1 MSPKVLDEQALLTRE
16 NKILDCAVAY
26 IQDEGVSAMTIDKL
40 AQDLPYSKGTIYNH
54 FSCKEDLIVALC
66 NRSID
71 LLTKMF
77 QRAIA
82 FQGGTREQALAIH
95 FAYMLYAK
103 LYPTNFLL
111 VITAM
116 SASVK
121 EKASDER
128 QQQHVTLEGQLLA
141 SVASIFEKALERGD
155 CQPPIPIS
163 LKQMVFSCWS
173 VAFGTSALLLT
184 EVESCSARSELI
196 VECEFLNGIQ
206 LIFDGLCW
214 KPLSHEYDWGKT
226 INLLK
231 SDIFSDEIAIL
242 KSRGQC
248 LAI

>member
-1 MSPKVLDEQALLTRE
+1 MSPKVLDKQTQLVRE
-16 NKILDCAVAY
+16 NEILDYAVTC
-26 IQDEGVSAMTIDKL
+26 IQNEGVSAMTIDKL

-66 NRSID
+66 NRSMSI
-71 LLTKMF
+71 LTKMF
-77 QRAIA
+77 QRAIT
-82 FQGGTREQALAIH
+82 FKGYTREQALAIH

-121 EKASDER
+121 EKASEQR
-128 QQQHVTLEGQLLA
+128 QQQHVILEGQLLA
-141 SVASIFEKALERGD
+141 GVASIFERAQEKGD
-155 CQPPIPIS
+155 CQPPIPMS

-173 VAFGTSALLLT
+173 VAFGTNALLLT
-184 EVESCSARSELI
+184 EVESCSARSELV
-196 VECEFLNGIQ
+196 VECEFLNSIQ
-206 LIFDGLCW
+206 LVFDGLCW
-214 KPLSHEYDWGKT
+214 KPLSNEYDWGKT
-226 INLLK
+226 IELLK
-231 SDIFSDEIAIL
+231 TDIFSDEIAVL